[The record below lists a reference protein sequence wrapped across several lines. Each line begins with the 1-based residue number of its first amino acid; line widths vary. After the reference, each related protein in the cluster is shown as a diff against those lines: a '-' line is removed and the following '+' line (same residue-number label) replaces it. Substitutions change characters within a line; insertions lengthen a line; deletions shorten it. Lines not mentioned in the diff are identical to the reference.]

1 MRARVPMLQWTL
13 ICICMDTGAY
23 KRRVQ
28 TSHKL
33 RPFVNDPIESLSVQY
48 PLGLPKQIS
57 LYPQGISDLTMPLHN
72 SIYVGW
78 GTGQALGKVAIIHR
92 NHLVI
97 PPVTFLF
104 PVCQMLLA
112 YPINQRCRAA
122 AYHGRP
128 WITFPCLCVLEAR
141 LGSYSLFSV
150 SHLETHLC
158 PDPDKRCP
166 LWLLRAL
173 PCFCASTK
181 RLFWGSSSQ
190 S

>member
-1 MRARVPMLQWTL
+1 MH
-13 ICICMDTGAY
+13 GH
-23 KRRVQ
+23 KRRRLYFHLSWLNVRRVA
-28 TSHKL
+28 T
-33 RPFVNDPIESLSVQY
+33 RPF
-48 PLGLPKQIS
+48 GLTGQIR
-57 LYPQGISDLTMPLHN
+57 LYPRGINDLTMPLRN
-72 SIYVGW
+72 GVCVGW

-128 WITFPCLCVLEAR
+128 WIAFPCLCVLEAR
-141 LGSYSLFSV
+141 PGSYSLFSV

-158 PDPDKRCP
+158 PDPDKLCP
-166 LWLLRAL
+166 PRLLRAL
-173 PCFCASTK
+173 PCLRASAT
-181 RLFWGSSSQ
+181 RLFSGSPSQ